1 MDINN
6 PPWKL
11 YVWFDIVVRE
21 REKEKEKENQS
32 GRERER
38 EKDPLPSIPIS
49 YHTGKGEKKQRKPM
63 WVFQNQNMKNESF
76 AALLFSIA
84 YVLFDKIPQLTQTA
98 LTIIATPPTLHH
110 FELDK
115 CEN

>member
-1 MDINN
+1 
-6 PPWKL
+6 
-11 YVWFDIVVRE
+11 
-21 REKEKEKENQS
+21 
-32 GRERER
+32 
-38 EKDPLPSIPIS
+38 
-49 YHTGKGEKKQRKPM
+49 M